1 MSAEQ
6 GTYVADKN
14 DGYVVNQG
22 KHKTPINKRSK
33 NYEKNLK
40 VPKFYWALLAL
51 LIQPR
56 QSGKIAKT

>member
-1 MSAEQ
+1 MYADQ

-14 DGYVVNQG
+14 DGYVVNQR
-22 KHKTPINKRSK
+22 KHQTPTNKRSK

-40 VPKFYWALLAL
+40 VPKYCWAWLAL